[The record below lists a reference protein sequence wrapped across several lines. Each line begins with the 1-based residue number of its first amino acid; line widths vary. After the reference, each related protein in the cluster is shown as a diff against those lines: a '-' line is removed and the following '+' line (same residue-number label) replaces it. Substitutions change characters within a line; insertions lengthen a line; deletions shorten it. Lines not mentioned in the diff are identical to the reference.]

1 MPKEEQSQR
10 RATVVVITNSQP
22 RATKS
27 TSAELYRCK
36 RKAEGEIGSQQP
48 AWIQTNMQAV
58 VVVTKSQPRATKS
71 TSAELYRCKRKAEGE
86 IGSQPPAWI
95 QTMTVSRN
103 PLSMDK

>member
-58 VVVTKSQPRATKS
+58 VVVTKSQPTTKS
-71 TSAELYRCKRKAEGE
+71 TSAELYRCKRKAEGK

-103 PLSMDK
+103 LLSVDE